1 MSAID
6 LDPTSNSREIPNV
19 PAAKYYTVQDN
30 EVVQRWVGRVYLYPR
45 SGPVSSG
52 GFQNYTRSGLLAGPL
67 RRWYCGTRQPRSLPG
82 RR

>member
-30 EVVQRWVGRVYLYPR
+30 GVVQPWVGRVYL
-45 SGPVSSG
+45 
-52 GFQNYTRSGLLAGPL
+52 
-67 RRWYCGTRQPRSLPG
+67 
-82 RR
+82 